1 MKNPLD
7 NYLDKSQQHAI
18 AAVGALVAVGVA
30 VRRTQG
36 KGASAG
42 SAQRAVV
49 SASREAEAPR
59 KAKPK
64 GRLAAKG
71 KPPSKGTVKASAK
84 PRSVAKASAKAKT
97 PSPPSEWT
105 RFLSARVPQLVKQG
119 YTAPQAMKQAAAEFR
134 AR

>member
-36 KGASAG
+36 KSASAG
-42 SAQRAVV
+42 SRQ
-49 SASREAEAPR
+49 SAAAPAPLEAEAPR
-59 KAKPK
+59 KVKPK
-64 GRLAAKG
+64 GRPVAKV
-71 KPPSKGTVKASAK
+71 KAPSKGSAKVSAK
-84 PRSVAKASAKAKT
+84 PRSAAKAPVKGKA
-97 PSPPSEWT
+97 PSQPSEWT
-105 RFLSARVPQLVKQG
+105 RFLSVRVPQLVKQG